1 MVNQKNS
8 RANTSK
14 TKTVAKKLVSLAL
27 IFNALLT
34 ISYALGILSGFY
46 WFFKDWQPFYPF
58 IVNGNIF
65 WIAIFAASLN
75 IVPSARLGRNL
86 KTGRLFF
93 HHYFYGA
100 LVLVLAVFFVFAFT
114 GISLLTLF
122 LIENSS
128 VPVNAARFFILGGL
142 TLIID
147 DLPDTSRFAEKA
159 IKVAKI
165 RTHQIQNFTSIVRFT
180 FGVLSL
186 YVLIAVGLAM
196 YQNSQNATLANA
208 IMLGTLFIT
217 AVSAM
222 LFAKKRSV
230 KFQFV

>member
-14 TKTVAKKLVSLAL
+14 TKTVAKKLVSLSL

-34 ISYALGILSGFY
+34 ISYALGILGGFY

-65 WIAIFAASLN
+65 WLVIFAATLN

-86 KTGRLFF
+86 KTGRLLF

-100 LVLVLAVFFVFAFT
+100 LVLILAVFFVFAFS

-142 TLIID
+142 TLILD
-147 DLPDTSRFAEKA
+147 DLPDTSRLAEKA
-159 IKVAKI
+159 IQVAKI
-165 RTHQIQNFTSIVRFT
+165 KTHQIQIFTSAARFILGLVS
-180 FGVLSL
+180 F
-186 YVLIAVGLAM
+186 YVLFAVSLAM
-196 YQNSQNATLANA
+196 YQNPQWVTLANF
-208 IMLGTLFIT
+208 ILLGTFFIT

-222 LFAKKRSV
+222 VFAKKRSI
-230 KFQFV
+230 KF

>member
-1 MVNQKNS
+1 MVNQKIN

-14 TKTVAKKLVSLAL
+14 TKIIAKKLVSLSL

-34 ISYALGILSGFY
+34 ISYALGILGGFY
-46 WFFKDWQPFYPF
+46 WFFVDWQPFYPF

-65 WIAIFAASLN
+65 WLVIFAAALN

-114 GISLLTLF
+114 SASLLTLF

-128 VPVNAARFFILGGL
+128 ISLNAARFFILGGL
-142 TLIID
+142 TLILD
-147 DLPDTSRFAEKA
+147 DLPDTSRLAKKSINF
-159 IKVAKI
+159 AKI
-165 RTHQIQNFTSIVRFT
+165 KTQQIQHVTSIVRFMLGIIS
-180 FGVLSL
+180 F
-186 YVLIAVGLAM
+186 YVLVAVSLAM
-196 YQNSQNATLANA
+196 YQNPQWLTLANS
-208 IMLGTLFIT
+208 ILLGTLFIT
-217 AVSAM
+217 SVSAII
-222 LFAKKRSV
+222 FAKKRSI
-230 KFQFV
+230 KF